1 MSGNVKGAEGT
12 VRLTRDDDR
21 ARRICSLA
29 LDFMNASS
37 PLRSSEIARAHYP
50 GLSADSFRRA
60 FSRDRSVLAAC
71 GVVVAERRVPG
82 EDSLWEA
89 DHARSFA
96 RGAELSATEAA
107 ALELACRPLA
117 DDPTF
122 PLADDLRLALAKVSR
137 AFSETL
143 AVGRARDLAPSRILE
158 TLCACLTDQTAAL
171 ATYVDARGRASER
184 TLAPYGF
191 FGLRGNLYL
200 VAARVSDDGSTCE
213 NQTRTYR
220 IDRFTAAKALKGTS
234 FSIPEDFSVAD
245 WRRLPF
251 QMGATACEAR
261 FLVDGDR
268 LEEVR
273 RAAGSQSSFEQV
285 GSGAV
290 WAVDVSDVSAA
301 ASWAVAMGIRP
312 IAPEP
317 LVAAW
322 RGILEG
328 VTHDV
333 G

>member
-21 ARRICSLA
+21 ARRVCSLA
-29 LDFMNASS
+29 LDFMNSSS

-60 FSRDRSVLAAC
+60 FSRDRSVLASC
-71 GVVVAERRVPG
+71 GVVVVERRVPG
-82 EDSLWEA
+82 EESLWEA
-89 DHARSFA
+89 DRARSFA

-107 ALELACRPLA
+107 TLELACRPLA

-137 AFSETL
+137 AFSESL
-143 AVGRARDLAPSRILE
+143 AVGRRRELAPSRILE
-158 TLCACLTDQTAAL
+158 TLCACLSGQTAAL
-171 ATYVDARGRASER
+171 ATYVDAQGRTSER

-200 VAARVSDDGSTCE
+200 VAAQVSDDGSVRPGR
-213 NQTRTYR
+213 TRTYR
-220 IDRFTAAKALKGTS
+220 VDRFAAARALKGTS

-251 QMGATACEAR
+251 QMGATVCEAR
-261 FLVDGDR
+261 FLVDEGR
-268 LEEVR
+268 LAEVR
-273 RAAGSQSSFEQV
+273 RAAGSQGFFGQE
-285 GSGAV
+285 GGNAV
-290 WAVDVSDVSAA
+290 WTVDISDIPAA

-312 IAPEP
+312 VAPEP
-317 LVAAW
+317 LVGAW
-322 RGILEG
+322 RGVLEG
-328 VTHDV
+328 VTHDAS
-333 G
+333 